1 MNVELTVGGSGS
13 LDELK
18 NLEDWLLDDP
28 GLAGCPITRPAG
40 SPAPGEMGALSDVLV
55 VALGSGG
62 AGATLAGSLSVW
74 LRTRVG
80 DVTLRVRTAQGEAE
94 LTARNASDAE
104 ALVTSFSAL
113 LSGSDAGLSGSD
125 ARPS

>member
-1 MNVELTVGGSGS
+1 MNVELTVGGPGS
-13 LDELK
+13 FDELK

-28 GLAGCPITRPAG
+28 ELAGYRITRPAG

-55 VALGSGG
+55 IALGSGG

-80 DVTLRVRTAQGEAE
+80 DVTLRVRTPRGEAE
-94 LTARNASDAE
+94 LTARNAKDAG
-104 ALVTSFSAL
+104 AVITSVSSL
-113 LSGSDAGLSGSD
+113 LSSHGAE
-125 ARPS
+125 PS

>member
-1 MNVELTVGGSGS
+1 MNVELTVGGPGS

-28 GLAGCPITRPAG
+28 ELAGCPITRPAG

-80 DVTLRVRTAQGEAE
+80 DVTLRVRTPQGETE
-94 LTARNASDAE
+94 LTARNARDAQ
-104 ALVTSFSAL
+104 ALVASVSSL
-113 LSGSDAGLSGSD
+113 LSGSDAG
-125 ARPS
+125 PS